1 MSMKID
7 QIYTKCLSQASYFI
21 ENNGE
26 AAVIDPIRE
35 VNQYIEIAK
44 SKKCKI
50 KYVLQTHFHAD
61 FVSGHL
67 TLSKLTGAP
76 IVYGPNADP
85 QYDCIISS
93 EGDLFQIGKIKIE
106 VLHTPGHTL
115 ESCSFLLYNENNEP
129 HAIFTG
135 DTLFLGDVGIPDVAQ
150 RYKNTTKEELAA
162 ILYDSINTKI
172 KPLSDDLVVYPGHGA
187 GSACGKNMMK
197 ETVDT
202 LKNQKVNNYAL
213 SSKINKEDF
222 VKELTE
228 NLPEPP
234 AYFPSNVKL
243 NQTGYIDFD
252 AVLEKSMKKIKS
264 DEFKEMIKNPE
275 IIILDTRRS
284 KDFIKSHIK
293 DSIFIGLEGRFA
305 PWVGEIFKDINTPII
320 LICNEGSQK
329 EAITRLS
336 RIGFDNCLGFLEGG
350 IRKWIRD
357 GNETV
362 SLETLNSKSFVDILK
377 LNKIDILDVR
387 RESEFKNKHIE
398 GALNIPLSN
407 LKEKAQDIRESD
419 NLFIHCAA
427 GYRSVIAI
435 SILRKMGYNKL
446 KNITDGFNGIL
457 KCDLNENCFNSSVES
472 ACDNI

>member
-1 MSMKID
+1 MKIE
-7 QIYTKCLSQASYFI
+7 QIYTSCLSQASYFI

-26 AAVIDPIRE
+26 AIVIDPIRE
-35 VNQYIEIAK
+35 VDQYIKRAK
-44 SKKCKI
+44 SSGCKI
-50 KYVLQTHFHAD
+50 KYVFQTHFHAD
-61 FVSGHL
+61 FVSGHV
-67 TLSKLTGAP
+67 TLSKKTNAQ
-76 IVYGPNADP
+76 IVYGPNANPD
-85 QYDCIISS
+85 YECIIASD
-93 EGDLFQIGKIKIE
+93 GDFFEIGNLRIE

-115 ESCSFLLYNENNEP
+115 ESCSYLLYNEDNKP

-150 RYKNTTKEELAA
+150 RYKNTTKEELAS

-172 KPLSDDLVVYPGHGA
+172 KPLSDNLVVYPGHGA

-202 LKNQKVNNYAL
+202 LKNQKLNNYAL
-213 SSKINKEDF
+213 NGKFNKEDF

-234 AYFPSNVKL
+234 AYFPLNVKL
-243 NQTGYIDFD
+243 NQSGYIDFD
-252 AVLEKSMKKIKS
+252 TVLENSMKKINS
-264 DEFKEMIKNPE
+264 EEFKELIKNPQ
-275 IIILDTRRS
+275 IVILDTRSS

-305 PWVGEIFKDINTPII
+305 PWVGEIFKDIKTPMI
-320 LICNEGSQK
+320 LVCNEGNQK

-336 RIGFDNCLGFLEGG
+336 RIGFDNCLGYLDGG
-350 IRKWIRD
+350 IKKWIRD
-357 GNETV
+357 GNETE
-362 SLETLNSKSFVDILK
+362 SLETLNSKNFIDILK

-398 GALNIPLSN
+398 GAINIPLSN
-407 LKEKAQDIRESD
+407 LKDKAQDIRQSD
-419 NLFIHCAA
+419 NLYIHCAA

-446 KNITDGFNGIL
+446 INISDGFNGIL
-457 KCDLNENCFNSSVES
+457 KRDLNANCFNSNMETT
-472 ACDNI
+472 CDNN

>member
-1 MSMKID
+1 MKIE
-7 QIYTKCLSQASYFI
+7 QIYTSCLSQASYFI

-26 AAVIDPIRE
+26 AIVIDPIRE
-35 VNQYIEIAK
+35 VDQYIKRAK
-44 SKKCKI
+44 SSGCKI
-50 KYVLQTHFHAD
+50 KYVFQTHFHAD
-61 FVSGHL
+61 FVSGHI
-67 TLSKLTGAP
+67 TLSKKTNAQ
-76 IVYGPNADP
+76 IVYGPNANPD
-85 QYDCIISS
+85 YECIIASD
-93 EGDLFQIGKIKIE
+93 GDFFEIGNLKIE

-115 ESCSFLLYNENNEP
+115 ESCSYLLYNEDNEP

-150 RYKNTTKEELAA
+150 RYKNTTKEELAS
-162 ILYDSINTKI
+162 ILYDSINKKI
-172 KPLSDDLVVYPGHGA
+172 KPLSDNLVVYPGHGA

-202 LKNQKVNNYAL
+202 LKNQKVYNYAL
-213 SSKINKEDF
+213 NGKFNKEDF

-234 AYFPSNVKL
+234 AYFPLNVKL

-252 AVLEKSMKKIKS
+252 TVLENSMKKINS
-264 DEFKEMIKNPE
+264 EEFKELIKNPQ
-275 IIILDTRRS
+275 IVILDTRSS

-305 PWVGEIFKDINTPII
+305 PWVGEIFKDIKTPMI
-320 LICNEGSQK
+320 LVCNEGNQK

-336 RIGFDNCLGFLEGG
+336 RIGFDNCLGYLDGG
-350 IRKWIRD
+350 IKKWIRD
-357 GNETV
+357 GNETE
-362 SLETLNSKSFVDILK
+362 SLETLNSKNFIDILK

-398 GALNIPLSN
+398 GAINIPLSN
-407 LKEKAQDIRESD
+407 LKDKAQDIRQSD
-419 NLFIHCAA
+419 NLYIHCAA

-446 KNITDGFNGIL
+446 INISDGFNGIL
-457 KCDLNENCFNSSVES
+457 KRDLNANCFNSSIETT
-472 ACDNI
+472 CDNN

>member
-1 MSMKID
+1 MKIE
-7 QIYTKCLSQASYFI
+7 QIYTSCLSQASYFI
-21 ENNGE
+21 SSDGE

-35 VNQYIEIAK
+35 VGQYIKMAE
-44 SKKCKI
+44 STSCEI
-50 KYVLQTHFHAD
+50 KYIFQTHFHAD

-67 TLSKLTGAP
+67 TLSKITDAP

-85 QYDCIISS
+85 SYKCIISS
-93 EGDLFQIGKIKIE
+93 DGDFFDIGKCKIKVI
-106 VLHTPGHTL
+106 HTPGHTL
-115 ESCSFLLYNENNEP
+115 ESCSFVIFNENNEP

-150 RYKNTTKEELAA
+150 RYKNTTKEELAS

-172 KPLSDDLVVYPGHGA
+172 KPLSDNLIVYPGHGA
-187 GSACGKNMMK
+187 GSACGKKMMK

-202 LKNQKVNNYAL
+202 LKNQKANNYAL
-213 SSKINKEDF
+213 NGKLKRDEF

-243 NQTGYIDFD
+243 NQSGYRDFD
-252 AVLEKSMKKIKS
+252 SVLESSLNKIS
-264 DEFKEMIKNPE
+264 SEQLKEHIKNPHVT
-275 IIILDTRRS
+275 ILDTRNT

-293 DSIFIGLEGRFA
+293 NSIYIGLEGRFA
-305 PWVGEIFKDINTPII
+305 PWVGEVIQNIETPII
-320 LICNEGSQK
+320 LVCDNGKEK

-336 RIGFDNCLGFLEGG
+336 RIGFDNCLGFLDGG

-357 GNETV
+357 GNKTQ
-362 SLETLNSKSFVDILK
+362 SLESMPAKQFIDILK

-387 RESEFKNKHIE
+387 EKAEFENKHIQ
-398 GALNIPLSN
+398 GANNIPLSN
-407 LKEKAQDIRESD
+407 LRENSSDILQNEK
-419 NLFIHCAA
+419 LYIHCAA

-435 SILRKMGYNKL
+435 SILRKMGL
-446 KNITDGFNGIL
+446 KNLINISDGFNGIL
-457 KCDLNENCFNSSVES
+457 KCNLNKNCFNTIEETK
-472 ACDNI
+472 CENN

>member
-1 MSMKID
+1 MKIE
-7 QIYTKCLSQASYFI
+7 QIYTSCLSQASYFI

-26 AAVIDPIRE
+26 AIVIDPIRE
-35 VNQYIEIAK
+35 VDQYIKRAK
-44 SKKCKI
+44 SSGCKI
-50 KYVLQTHFHAD
+50 KYVFQTHFHAD
-61 FVSGHL
+61 FVSGHI
-67 TLSKLTGAP
+67 TLSKKTNAQ
-76 IVYGPNADP
+76 IVYGPNANPD
-85 QYDCIISS
+85 YECIIASD
-93 EGDLFQIGKIKIE
+93 GDFFEIGNLKIE

-115 ESCSFLLYNENNEP
+115 ESCSYLLYNEDNEP

-150 RYKNTTKEELAA
+150 RYKNTTKEELAS

-172 KPLSDDLVVYPGHGA
+172 KPLSDNLVVYPGHGA

-202 LKNQKVNNYAL
+202 LKNQKLNNYAL
-213 SSKINKEDF
+213 NGKFNKEDF

-234 AYFPSNVKL
+234 AYFPLNVKL
-243 NQTGYIDFD
+243 NQSGYLDFD
-252 AVLEKSMKKIKS
+252 TVLENSMKKINS
-264 DEFKEMIKNPE
+264 EEFKELIKNPQ
-275 IIILDTRRS
+275 IVILDTRSS

-305 PWVGEIFKDINTPII
+305 PWVGEIFKDIKTPMI
-320 LICNEGSQK
+320 LVCNEGNQK

-336 RIGFDNCLGFLEGG
+336 RIGFDNCLGYLDGG
-350 IRKWIRD
+350 IKKWIRD
-357 GNETV
+357 GNETE
-362 SLETLNSKSFVDILK
+362 SLETFNSKNFIDILK

-398 GALNIPLSN
+398 GAINIPLSN
-407 LKEKAQDIRESD
+407 LKEKAKDIKQFD
-419 NLFIHCAA
+419 NLYIHCAA

-446 KNITDGFNGIL
+446 INISDGFNGIL
-457 KCDLNENCFNSSVES
+457 KRDLNANCFNSNMETT
-472 ACDNI
+472 CDNN

>member
-1 MSMKID
+1 MKIE
-7 QIYTKCLSQASYFI
+7 QIYTSCLSQASYFV

-26 AAVIDPIRE
+26 AIVIDPIRE
-35 VNQYIEIAK
+35 VDQYIKRAK
-44 SKKCKI
+44 SNGSKI
-50 KYVLQTHFHAD
+50 KYIFQTHFHAD
-61 FVSGHL
+61 FVSGHV
-67 TLSKLTGAP
+67 TLSNKTNAQ
-76 IVYGPNADP
+76 IVYGPNAKPD
-85 QYDCIISS
+85 YECIIASD
-93 EGDLFQIGKIKIE
+93 GDFFEIGNLKIE

-115 ESCSFLLYNENNEP
+115 ESCSYLLYNEDNEQ

-150 RYKNTTKEELAA
+150 RYKNTTKEELAS

-172 KPLSDDLVVYPGHGA
+172 KPLSDNLVVYPGHGA

-202 LKNQKVNNYAL
+202 LKNQKVSNYAL
-213 SSKINKEDF
+213 NGKFNKEDF

-234 AYFPSNVKL
+234 AYFPLNVKL
-243 NQTGYIDFD
+243 NQTGYMDFD
-252 AVLEKSMKKIKS
+252 TVLENSMKKINS
-264 DEFKEMIKNPE
+264 EEFKELIKNPQ
-275 IIILDTRRS
+275 IIILDTRSS

-305 PWVGEIFKDINTPII
+305 PWVGEIFKDIKTPMI
-320 LICNEGSQK
+320 LVCNEGSQK

-350 IRKWIRD
+350 IKKWIRD
-357 GNETV
+357 GNETE
-362 SLETLNSKSFVDILK
+362 SLENLNSKNFIDILK

-398 GALNIPLSN
+398 GAMNIPLSN
-407 LKEKAQDIRESD
+407 LKEKAQGIKHSD
-419 NLFIHCAA
+419 NLYIHCAA

-446 KNITDGFNGIL
+446 INISDGFNGIL
-457 KCDLNENCFNSSVES
+457 KRDLNENCFNSSMES
-472 ACDNI
+472 TCGNT

>member
-1 MSMKID
+1 MKIE
-7 QIYTKCLSQASYFI
+7 QIYTSCLSQASYFI

-26 AAVIDPIRE
+26 AIVIDPIRE
-35 VNQYIEIAK
+35 VDQYIKRAK
-44 SKKCKI
+44 SSGCKI
-50 KYVLQTHFHAD
+50 KYVFQTHFHAD
-61 FVSGHL
+61 FVSGHV
-67 TLSKLTGAP
+67 TLSKKTNAQ
-76 IVYGPNADP
+76 IVYGPNANPD
-85 QYDCIISS
+85 YECIIASD
-93 EGDLFQIGKIKIE
+93 GDFFEIGNLKIE

-115 ESCSFLLYNENNEP
+115 ESCSYLLYNEDNEP

-150 RYKNTTKEELAA
+150 RYKNTTKEELAS

-172 KPLSDDLVVYPGHGA
+172 KPLSDNLMVYPGHGA

-213 SSKINKEDF
+213 NGKFNKEDF
-222 VKELTE
+222 IKELTE

-252 AVLEKSMKKIKS
+252 TVLENSMKKINS
-264 DEFKEMIKNPE
+264 EEFKELIKNPQ
-275 IIILDTRRS
+275 IVILDTRSS
-284 KDFIKSHIK
+284 KDFIKSHIN

-305 PWVGEIFKDINTPII
+305 PWVGEIFKDINTPMI
-320 LICNEGSQK
+320 LVCNEGSQK

-350 IRKWIRD
+350 IKKWIRD
-357 GNETV
+357 GNETE
-362 SLETLNSKSFVDILK
+362 SLENLNSKNFIDILK

-387 RESEFKNKHIE
+387 RESEFRNKHIE
-398 GALNIPLSN
+398 GAMNIPLSN
-407 LKEKAQDIRESD
+407 LKEKAQDIKQSD
-419 NLFIHCAA
+419 NLYIHCAA

-446 KNITDGFNGIL
+446 INISDGFNGIL
-457 KCDLNENCFNSSVES
+457 KRDLNENCFNSSMES
-472 ACDNI
+472 TCGNT

>member
-1 MSMKID
+1 MKIE
-7 QIYTKCLSQASYFI
+7 QIYTSCLSQASYFI

-26 AAVIDPIRE
+26 AIVIDPIRE
-35 VNQYIEIAK
+35 VDQYIKRAK
-44 SKKCKI
+44 SSGCKI
-50 KYVLQTHFHAD
+50 KYVFQTHFHAD
-61 FVSGHL
+61 FVSGHV
-67 TLSKLTGAP
+67 TLSKKTNAQ
-76 IVYGPNADP
+76 IVYGPNANPD
-85 QYDCIISS
+85 YECIIASD
-93 EGDLFQIGKIKIE
+93 GDFFEIGNLKIE

-115 ESCSFLLYNENNEP
+115 ESCSYLLYNEDNEP

-150 RYKNTTKEELAA
+150 RYKNTTKEELASV
-162 ILYDSINTKI
+162 LYDSINTKI
-172 KPLSDDLVVYPGHGA
+172 KPLSDNLVVYPGHGA

-202 LKNQKVNNYAL
+202 LKNQKVSNYAL
-213 SSKINKEDF
+213 NGKFNKEDF

-234 AYFPSNVKL
+234 AYFPLNVRL
-243 NQTGYIDFD
+243 NQTGYMDFD
-252 AVLEKSMKKIKS
+252 TVLENSMKKINS
-264 DEFKEMIKNPE
+264 EEFKELIKNPQ
-275 IIILDTRRS
+275 IIILDTRSS

-305 PWVGEIFKDINTPII
+305 PWVGEIFKDINTPMI
-320 LICNEGSQK
+320 LVCNEGSQK

-350 IRKWIRD
+350 IKKWIRD
-357 GNETV
+357 GNETE
-362 SLETLNSKSFVDILK
+362 SLENLNSKNFIDILK

-387 RESEFKNKHIE
+387 RESEFRNKHIE
-398 GALNIPLSN
+398 GAMNIPLSN
-407 LKEKAQDIRESD
+407 LKEKAQDIKQSD
-419 NLFIHCAA
+419 NLYIHCAA

-446 KNITDGFNGIL
+446 INISDGFNGIL
-457 KCDLNENCFNSSVES
+457 KRDLNENCFNSSMES
-472 ACDNI
+472 TCGNT

>member
-1 MSMKID
+1 MKIE
-7 QIYTKCLSQASYFI
+7 QIYTSCLSQASYFI

-26 AAVIDPIRE
+26 AIVIDPIRE
-35 VNQYIEIAK
+35 VDQYIKRAK
-44 SKKCKI
+44 SIGCKI
-50 KYVLQTHFHAD
+50 KYVFQTHFHAD
-61 FVSGHL
+61 FVSGHV
-67 TLSKLTGAP
+67 TLSKKTGAQ
-76 IVYGPNADP
+76 IVYGPNANPD
-85 QYDCIISS
+85 YECIIASD
-93 EGDLFQIGKIKIE
+93 GDFFEIGNLKIE

-115 ESCSFLLYNENNEP
+115 ESCSYLLYNEDKEP

-150 RYKNTTKEELAA
+150 RYKNTTKEELASV
-162 ILYDSINTKI
+162 LYDSINTKI
-172 KPLSDDLVVYPGHGA
+172 KPLSDNLVVYPGHGA

-202 LKNQKVNNYAL
+202 LKNQKVYNYAL
-213 SSKINKEDF
+213 NGKFNKEDF

-234 AYFPSNVKL
+234 AYFPLNVKL

-252 AVLEKSMKKIKS
+252 TVLENSMKKINS
-264 DEFKEMIKNPE
+264 EEFKELIKNPQ
-275 IIILDTRRS
+275 IVILDTRSS
-284 KDFIKSHIK
+284 KDFIKSHIN

-305 PWVGEIFKDINTPII
+305 PWVGEIFKDINTPMI
-320 LICNEGSQK
+320 LVCNEGSQK

-350 IRKWIRD
+350 IKKWIRD
-357 GNETV
+357 GNETE
-362 SLETLNSKSFVDILK
+362 SLENLNSKNFIDILK

-387 RESEFKNKHIE
+387 RESEFRNKHIE
-398 GALNIPLSN
+398 GAMNIPLSN
-407 LKEKAQDIRESD
+407 LKEKAQDIKQSD
-419 NLFIHCAA
+419 NLYIHCAA

-446 KNITDGFNGIL
+446 INISDGFNGIL
-457 KCDLNENCFNSSVES
+457 KRDLNENCFNSSMES
-472 ACDNI
+472 TCGNT

>member
-1 MSMKID
+1 MKIE
-7 QIYTKCLSQASYFI
+7 QIYTSCLSQASYFI

-26 AAVIDPIRE
+26 AIVIDPIRE
-35 VNQYIEIAK
+35 VDQYIKRAK
-44 SKKCKI
+44 SSGCKI
-50 KYVLQTHFHAD
+50 KYVFQTHFHAD
-61 FVSGHL
+61 FVSGHV
-67 TLSKLTGAP
+67 TLSKKTNAQ
-76 IVYGPNADP
+76 IVYGPNANPD
-85 QYDCIISS
+85 YECIIASD
-93 EGDLFQIGKIKIE
+93 GDFFEIGNLKIE

-115 ESCSFLLYNENNEP
+115 ESCSYLLYNEDNEP

-150 RYKNTTKEELAA
+150 RYKNTTKEELAS
-162 ILYDSINTKI
+162 ILYDSINKKI
-172 KPLSDDLVVYPGHGA
+172 KPLSDNLVVYPGHGA

-202 LKNQKVNNYAL
+202 LKNQKVYNYAL
-213 SSKINKEDF
+213 NGKFNKEDF

-234 AYFPSNVKL
+234 AYFPLNVKL

-252 AVLEKSMKKIKS
+252 TVLENSMKKINS
-264 DEFKEMIKNPE
+264 EEFKELIKNPQ
-275 IIILDTRRS
+275 IVILDTRSS

-305 PWVGEIFKDINTPII
+305 PWVGEIFKDIKTPMI
-320 LICNEGSQK
+320 LVCNEGNQK

-336 RIGFDNCLGFLEGG
+336 RIGFDNCLGYLDGG
-350 IRKWIRD
+350 IKKWIRD
-357 GNETV
+357 GNETE
-362 SLETLNSKSFVDILK
+362 SLETLNSKNFIDILK

-398 GALNIPLSN
+398 GAINIPLSN
-407 LKEKAQDIRESD
+407 LKDKAEDIRQSD
-419 NLFIHCAA
+419 NLYIHCAA

-446 KNITDGFNGIL
+446 INISDGFNGIL
-457 KCDLNENCFNSSVES
+457 KRDLNANCFNSSMETT
-472 ACDNI
+472 CDNN

>member
-1 MSMKID
+1 MKIE
-7 QIYTKCLSQASYFI
+7 QIYTSCLSQASYFV

-26 AAVIDPIRE
+26 AIVIDPIRE
-35 VNQYIEIAK
+35 VDQYIKRAK
-44 SKKCKI
+44 SNGCII
-50 KYVLQTHFHAD
+50 KYIFQTHFHAD
-61 FVSGHL
+61 FVSGHV
-67 TLSKLTGAP
+67 TLSNKTNAQ
-76 IVYGPNADP
+76 IVYGPNANPD
-85 QYDCIISS
+85 YECIIASD
-93 EGDLFQIGKIKIE
+93 GDFFDIGNLKIE

-115 ESCSFLLYNENNEP
+115 ESCSYLLYNEDNEP

-150 RYKNTTKEELAA
+150 RYKNTSKEELAS

-172 KPLSDDLVVYPGHGA
+172 KPLSDNLVVYPGHGA

-213 SSKINKEDF
+213 NGKFNKEDF

-234 AYFPSNVKL
+234 AYFPLNVKL
-243 NQTGYIDFD
+243 NQTGYMDFD
-252 AVLEKSMKKIKS
+252 TVLENSMKKINS
-264 DEFKEMIKNPE
+264 DEFKELIKNPQ
-275 IIILDTRRS
+275 IVILDTRSS

-305 PWVGEIFKDINTPII
+305 PWVGEIFKDIKTPMI
-320 LICNEGSQK
+320 LVCNEGSQK

-350 IRKWIRD
+350 IKKWIKD
-357 GNETV
+357 GNETE
-362 SLETLNSKSFVDILK
+362 SLETLNSKNFIDILK

-398 GALNIPLSN
+398 GAINIPLSN
-407 LKEKAQDIRESD
+407 LKEKAQDIRQSD
-419 NLFIHCAA
+419 NLYIHCAA
-427 GYRSVIAI
+427 GYRSVIAM

-446 KNITDGFNGIL
+446 INISDGFNGIL
-457 KCDLNENCFNSSVES
+457 KRDLNENCFNSSMETT
-472 ACDNI
+472 CDNT

>member
-1 MSMKID
+1 MKIE
-7 QIYTKCLSQASYFI
+7 QIYTSCLSQASYFI

-26 AAVIDPIRE
+26 AIVIDPIRE
-35 VNQYIEIAK
+35 VDQYIKRAK
-44 SKKCKI
+44 SNGCKI
-50 KYVLQTHFHAD
+50 KYVFQTHFHAD
-61 FVSGHL
+61 FVSGHI
-67 TLSKLTGAP
+67 TLSKKTNAQ
-76 IVYGPNADP
+76 IVYGPNANPD
-85 QYDCIISS
+85 YECIIASD
-93 EGDLFQIGKIKIE
+93 GDFFEIGNLKIE

-115 ESCSFLLYNENNEP
+115 ESCSYLLYNEDNEP
-129 HAIFTG
+129 HAVFTG

-150 RYKNTTKEELAA
+150 RYKNTTKEELAS

-172 KPLSDDLVVYPGHGA
+172 KPLSDNIVVYPGHGA

-213 SSKINKEDF
+213 NGKFNKEDF
-222 VKELTE
+222 IKELTE
-228 NLPEPP
+228 NLPKPP
-234 AYFPSNVKL
+234 AYFPLNVKL

-252 AVLEKSMKKIKS
+252 TVLENSMKKINS
-264 DEFKEMIKNPE
+264 EEFKELIKNPQ
-275 IIILDTRRS
+275 IVILDTRSS
-284 KDFIKSHIK
+284 KDFIKSHIN

-305 PWVGEIFKDINTPII
+305 PWVGEIFKDINTPMI
-320 LICNEGSQK
+320 LVCSEGSQK

-350 IRKWIRD
+350 IKKWIRD
-357 GNETV
+357 GNETE
-362 SLETLNSKSFVDILK
+362 SLENLNSKNFIDILK

-398 GALNIPLSN
+398 GAINIPLSN
-407 LKEKAQDIRESD
+407 LKDKAQDIRQSD
-419 NLFIHCAA
+419 NLYIHCAA

-446 KNITDGFNGIL
+446 INISDGFNGIL
-457 KCDLNENCFNSSVES
+457 KRDLNANCFNSSMETT
-472 ACDNI
+472 CDNN

>member
-1 MSMKID
+1 MKIE
-7 QIYTKCLSQASYFI
+7 QIYTSCLSQASYFV
-21 ENNGE
+21 ENNGV
-26 AAVIDPIRE
+26 AIVIDPIRE
-35 VNQYIEIAK
+35 VDQYIKRAK
-44 SKKCKI
+44 SNGSKI
-50 KYVLQTHFHAD
+50 KYIFQTHFHAD
-61 FVSGHL
+61 FVSGHV
-67 TLSKLTGAP
+67 TLSNKTNAQ
-76 IVYGPNADP
+76 IVYGPNAKPD
-85 QYDCIISS
+85 YECIIASD
-93 EGDLFQIGKIKIE
+93 GDFFEIGNLKIE

-115 ESCSFLLYNENNEP
+115 ESCSYLLYNEDNEP

-150 RYKNTTKEELAA
+150 RYKNTTKEELAS

-172 KPLSDDLVVYPGHGA
+172 KPLSDNLVVYPGHGA

-202 LKNQKVNNYAL
+202 LKNQKVSNYAL
-213 SSKINKEDF
+213 NGKFNKEDF

-234 AYFPSNVKL
+234 AYFPLNVKL
-243 NQTGYIDFD
+243 NQTGYLDFD
-252 AVLEKSMKKIKS
+252 TVLENSMKKINS
-264 DEFKEMIKNPE
+264 EEFKELIKNPQ
-275 IIILDTRRS
+275 IIILDTRNS

-305 PWVGEIFKDINTPII
+305 PWVGEIFKDIKTPMI
-320 LICNEGSQK
+320 LVCNEGSQK

-350 IRKWIRD
+350 VKKWIKD
-357 GNETV
+357 GNETE
-362 SLETLNSKSFVDILK
+362 SLENLNSKNFIDILK

-398 GALNIPLSN
+398 GAMNIPLSN
-407 LKEKAQDIRESD
+407 LKEKAQDIKQSE
-419 NLFIHCAA
+419 NLYIHCAA

-446 KNITDGFNGIL
+446 INISDGFNGIL
-457 KCDLNENCFNSSVES
+457 KRDLNENCFNSSMES
-472 ACDNI
+472 TCGNT

>member
-1 MSMKID
+1 MKIE
-7 QIYTKCLSQASYFI
+7 QIYTSCLSQASYFI

-26 AAVIDPIRE
+26 AIVIDPIRE
-35 VNQYIEIAK
+35 VDQYIKRAK
-44 SKKCKI
+44 SSGCKI
-50 KYVLQTHFHAD
+50 KYVFQTHFHAD
-61 FVSGHL
+61 FVSGHI
-67 TLSKLTGAP
+67 TLSKKTNAQ
-76 IVYGPNADP
+76 IVYGPNANPD
-85 QYDCIISS
+85 YECIIASD
-93 EGDLFQIGKIKIE
+93 GDFFEIGNLKIE

-115 ESCSFLLYNENNEP
+115 ESCSYLLYNEDNEP

-150 RYKNTTKEELAA
+150 RYKNTTKEELAS

-172 KPLSDDLVVYPGHGA
+172 KPLSDNLVVYPGHGA

-202 LKNQKVNNYAL
+202 LKNQKLNNYAL
-213 SSKINKEDF
+213 NGKFNKEDF

-234 AYFPSNVKL
+234 AYFPLNVKL

-252 AVLEKSMKKIKS
+252 TVLENSMKKINS
-264 DEFKEMIKNPE
+264 EEFKELIKNPQ
-275 IIILDTRRS
+275 IVILDTRSS

-305 PWVGEIFKDINTPII
+305 PWVGEIFKDIKTPMI
-320 LICNEGSQK
+320 LVCNEGNQK

-336 RIGFDNCLGFLEGG
+336 RIGFDNCLGYLDGG
-350 IRKWIRD
+350 IKKWIRD
-357 GNETV
+357 GNETE
-362 SLETLNSKSFVDILK
+362 SLETLNSKNFIDILK

-398 GALNIPLSN
+398 GAINIPLSN
-407 LKEKAQDIRESD
+407 LKDKAQDIRQSD
-419 NLFIHCAA
+419 NLYIHCAA

-446 KNITDGFNGIL
+446 INISDGFNGIL
-457 KCDLNENCFNSSVES
+457 KRDLNANCFNSNMETT
-472 ACDNI
+472 CDNN

>member
-1 MSMKID
+1 MKIE
-7 QIYTKCLSQASYFI
+7 QIYTSCLSQASYFI

-26 AAVIDPIRE
+26 AIVIDPIRE
-35 VNQYIEIAK
+35 VDQYIKRAK
-44 SKKCKI
+44 SSGCKI
-50 KYVLQTHFHAD
+50 KYVFQTHFHAD
-61 FVSGHL
+61 FVSGHI
-67 TLSKLTGAP
+67 TLSKKTNAQ
-76 IVYGPNADP
+76 IVYGPNANPD
-85 QYDCIISS
+85 YECIIASD
-93 EGDLFQIGKIKIE
+93 GDFFEIGNLKIE

-115 ESCSFLLYNENNEP
+115 ESCSYLLYNEDNEP

-150 RYKNTTKEELAA
+150 RYKNTTKEELAS

-172 KPLSDDLVVYPGHGA
+172 KPLSDNLVVYPGHGA

-202 LKNQKVNNYAL
+202 LKNQKVYNYAL
-213 SSKINKEDF
+213 NGKFNKEDF

-234 AYFPSNVKL
+234 AYFPLNVKL
-243 NQTGYIDFD
+243 NQSGYLDFD
-252 AVLEKSMKKIKS
+252 TVLENSMKKINS
-264 DEFKEMIKNPE
+264 EEFKELIKNPQ
-275 IIILDTRRS
+275 IVILDTRSS

-305 PWVGEIFKDINTPII
+305 PWVGEIFKDIKTPMI
-320 LICNEGSQK
+320 LVCNEGNQK

-336 RIGFDNCLGFLEGG
+336 RIGFDNCLGYLDGG
-350 IRKWIRD
+350 IKKWIRD
-357 GNETV
+357 GNETE
-362 SLETLNSKSFVDILK
+362 SLETFNSKNFIDILK

-398 GALNIPLSN
+398 GAINIPLSN
-407 LKEKAQDIRESD
+407 LKEKAKDIKQFD
-419 NLFIHCAA
+419 NLYIHCAA

-446 KNITDGFNGIL
+446 INISDGFNGIL
-457 KCDLNENCFNSSVES
+457 KRDLNANCFNSNMETT
-472 ACDNI
+472 CDNN

>member
-1 MSMKID
+1 MKIE
-7 QIYTKCLSQASYFI
+7 QIYTSCLSQASYFV

-26 AAVIDPIRE
+26 AIVIDPIRE
-35 VNQYIEIAK
+35 VDQYIKKAK
-44 SKKCKI
+44 SYGCKI
-50 KYVLQTHFHAD
+50 KYIFQTHFHAD
-61 FVSGHL
+61 FVSGHV
-67 TLSKLTGAP
+67 TLSKKTNAQ
-76 IVYGPNADP
+76 IVYGPNANP
-85 QYDCIISS
+85 SYECIIASD
-93 EGDLFQIGKIKIE
+93 GDFFEIGNLKIE
-106 VLHTPGHTL
+106 VIHTPGHTL
-115 ESCSFLLYNENNEP
+115 ESCSYLIYNEDNQP

-150 RYKNTTKEELAA
+150 RYKNTSKEELAS

-172 KPLSDDLVVYPGHGA
+172 KPLNDNLVVYPGHGA

-202 LKNQKVNNYAL
+202 LKNQKVKNYAL
-213 SSKINKEDF
+213 NGKFNKEDF

-234 AYFPSNVKL
+234 AYFPLNVKL
-243 NQTGYIDFD
+243 NQTGYMDFD
-252 AVLEKSMKKIKS
+252 IVLENSMKKINS
-264 DEFKEMIKNPE
+264 DEFKELIKNPQ
-275 IIILDTRRS
+275 IVILDTRSS

-305 PWVGEIFKDINTPII
+305 PWVGEIFKDIKTPII
-320 LICNEGSQK
+320 LVCNEGSQK

-350 IRKWIRD
+350 IKKWIRD
-357 GNETV
+357 GNETE
-362 SLETLNSKSFVDILK
+362 SLETLNSKSFIDILK

-407 LKEKAQDIRESD
+407 LKDKLHDIRQND
-419 NLFIHCAA
+419 NLYVHCAG
-427 GYRSVIAI
+427 GYRSVIGI

-446 KNITDGFNGIL
+446 INISDGFNGIL
-457 KCDLNENCFNSSVES
+457 NRDLNENCFNSSMEAS
-472 ACDNI
+472 CDNT

>member
-1 MSMKID
+1 MKIE
-7 QIYTKCLSQASYFI
+7 QIYTSCLSQASYFI

-26 AAVIDPIRE
+26 AIVIDPIRE
-35 VNQYIEIAK
+35 VDQYIKRAK
-44 SKKCKI
+44 SSGCKI
-50 KYVLQTHFHAD
+50 KYVFQTHFHAD
-61 FVSGHL
+61 FVSGHI
-67 TLSKLTGAP
+67 TLSKKTNAQ
-76 IVYGPNADP
+76 IVYGPNANPD
-85 QYDCIISS
+85 YECIIASD
-93 EGDLFQIGKIKIE
+93 GDFFEIGNLKIE

-115 ESCSFLLYNENNEP
+115 ESCSYLLYNEDNEP

-150 RYKNTTKEELAA
+150 RYKNTTKEELAS
-162 ILYDSINTKI
+162 ILYDSINKKI
-172 KPLSDDLVVYPGHGA
+172 KPLSDNLVVYPGHGA

-202 LKNQKVNNYAL
+202 LKNQKVYNYAL
-213 SSKINKEDF
+213 NGKFNKEDF

-234 AYFPSNVKL
+234 AYFPLNVKL
-243 NQTGYIDFD
+243 NQSGYLDFD
-252 AVLEKSMKKIKS
+252 TVLENSMKKINS
-264 DEFKEMIKNPE
+264 EEFKELIKNPQ
-275 IIILDTRRS
+275 IVILDTRSS

-305 PWVGEIFKDINTPII
+305 PWVGEIFKDIKTPMI
-320 LICNEGSQK
+320 LVCNEGNQK

-336 RIGFDNCLGFLEGG
+336 RIGFDNCLGYLDGG
-350 IRKWIRD
+350 IKKWIRD
-357 GNETV
+357 GNETE
-362 SLETLNSKSFVDILK
+362 SLETLNSKNFIDILK

-398 GALNIPLSN
+398 GAINIPLSN
-407 LKEKAQDIRESD
+407 LKEKAKDIKQFD
-419 NLFIHCAA
+419 NLYIHCAA

-446 KNITDGFNGIL
+446 INISDGFNGIL
-457 KCDLNENCFNSSVES
+457 KRDLNANCFNSNMETT
-472 ACDNI
+472 CDNN

>member
-1 MSMKID
+1 MKVE
-7 QIYTKCLSQASYFI
+7 QIYTSCLSQASYFI

-26 AAVIDPIRE
+26 AIVIDPIRE
-35 VNQYIEIAK
+35 VDQYIKRAK
-44 SKKCKI
+44 SSRCKI
-50 KYVLQTHFHAD
+50 KYVFQTHFHAD
-61 FVSGHL
+61 FVSGHV
-67 TLSKLTGAP
+67 TLSKKTNAQ
-76 IVYGPNADP
+76 IVYGPNANPD
-85 QYDCIISS
+85 YECVIASD
-93 EGDLFQIGKIKIE
+93 GDFFEIGNLKIE

-115 ESCSFLLYNENNEP
+115 ESCSYLLYNEDREP

-150 RYKNTTKEELAA
+150 RYKNTTKEELAS

-213 SSKINKEDF
+213 NGKFNKDDF
-222 VKELTE
+222 IKELTE

-234 AYFPSNVKL
+234 AYFPLNVKL
-243 NQTGYIDFD
+243 NQTGYIDFET
-252 AVLEKSMKKIKS
+252 VLENSMKKINS
-264 DEFKEMIKNPE
+264 EEFQELIKNPQ
-275 IIILDTRRS
+275 IVILDTRS
-284 KDFIKSHIK
+284 AKDFIKSHIK

-305 PWVGEIFKDINTPII
+305 PWVGEIFKDINTPMI
-320 LICNEGSQK
+320 LVCNEGRQK

-336 RIGFDNCLGFLEGG
+336 RIGFDNCLGFLDGG
-350 IRKWIRD
+350 IKKWIRD
-357 GNETV
+357 GNETE
-362 SLETLNSKSFVDILK
+362 SLETLNSKNFIDILK

-398 GALNIPLSN
+398 GAINIPLSN
-407 LKEKAQDIRESD
+407 LKEKAQDIKQSD
-419 NLFIHCAA
+419 NLYIHCAA

-446 KNITDGFNGIL
+446 INISDGFNGIL
-457 KCDLNENCFNSSVES
+457 KRDLNVNCFNSSMETT
-472 ACDNI
+472 CDNN

>member
-1 MSMKID
+1 MKIE
-7 QIYTKCLSQASYFI
+7 QIYTSCLSQASYFI

-26 AAVIDPIRE
+26 AIVIDPIRE
-35 VNQYIEIAK
+35 VDQYIKRAK
-44 SKKCKI
+44 SSGCKI
-50 KYVLQTHFHAD
+50 KYVFQTHFHAD
-61 FVSGHL
+61 FVSGHI
-67 TLSKLTGAP
+67 TLSKKTNAQ
-76 IVYGPNADP
+76 IVYGPNANPD
-85 QYDCIISS
+85 YECIIASD
-93 EGDLFQIGKIKIE
+93 GDFFEIGNLKIE

-115 ESCSFLLYNENNEP
+115 ESCSYLLYNEDNEP

-150 RYKNTTKEELAA
+150 RYKNTTKEELAS
-162 ILYDSINTKI
+162 ILYDSINKKI
-172 KPLSDDLVVYPGHGA
+172 KPLSDNLVVYPGHGA

-202 LKNQKVNNYAL
+202 LKNQKVYNYAL
-213 SSKINKEDF
+213 NGKFNKEDF

-234 AYFPSNVKL
+234 AYFPLNVKL

-252 AVLEKSMKKIKS
+252 TVLENSMKKINS
-264 DEFKEMIKNPE
+264 EEFKELIKNPQ
-275 IIILDTRRS
+275 IVILDTRCS

-305 PWVGEIFKDINTPII
+305 PWVGEIFKDIKTPMI
-320 LICNEGSQK
+320 LVCNEGNQK

-336 RIGFDNCLGFLEGG
+336 RIGFDNCLGYLDGG
-350 IRKWIRD
+350 IKKWIRD
-357 GNETV
+357 GNETE
-362 SLETLNSKSFVDILK
+362 SIETLNSKNFIDILK

-398 GALNIPLSN
+398 GAINIPLSN
-407 LKEKAQDIRESD
+407 LKEKAKDIKQFD
-419 NLFIHCAA
+419 NLYIHCAA

-446 KNITDGFNGIL
+446 INISDGFNGIL
-457 KCDLNENCFNSSVES
+457 KRDLNANCFNSNMETT
-472 ACDNI
+472 CDNN

>member
-1 MSMKID
+1 MKIE
-7 QIYTKCLSQASYFI
+7 QIYTSCLSQASYFV

-26 AAVIDPIRE
+26 AIVIDPIRE
-35 VNQYIEIAK
+35 VDQYIKRAK
-44 SKKCKI
+44 SNGCKI
-50 KYVLQTHFHAD
+50 KYIFQTHFHAD
-61 FVSGHL
+61 FVSGHV
-67 TLSKLTGAP
+67 TLSKKTNAQ
-76 IVYGPNADP
+76 IVYGPNANPD
-85 QYDCIISS
+85 YECIIASD
-93 EGDLFQIGKIKIE
+93 GDFFEIGNLKIE

-115 ESCSFLLYNENNEP
+115 ESCSYLLYNEDNEP

-150 RYKNTTKEELAA
+150 RYKNTTKEELAS

-172 KPLSDDLVVYPGHGA
+172 KPLSDNLVVYPGHGA

-213 SSKINKEDF
+213 NGKFNKEDF

-234 AYFPSNVKL
+234 AYFPLNVKL
-243 NQTGYIDFD
+243 NQTGYMDFD
-252 AVLEKSMKKIKS
+252 TVLENSMKKINS
-264 DEFKEMIKNPE
+264 EEFKELIKNPQ
-275 IIILDTRRS
+275 IIILDTRSS

-305 PWVGEIFKDINTPII
+305 PWVGEIFKDIKTPMI
-320 LICNEGSQK
+320 LVCNEGSQK

-350 IRKWIRD
+350 IKKWIRD
-357 GNETV
+357 GNETE
-362 SLETLNSKSFVDILK
+362 SLENLNSKNFIDILK

-398 GALNIPLSN
+398 GAMNIPLSN
-407 LKEKAQDIRESD
+407 LKEKAQDIKQSD
-419 NLFIHCAA
+419 NLYIHCAA

-446 KNITDGFNGIL
+446 INISDGFNGIL
-457 KCDLNENCFNSSVES
+457 KRDLNENCFNSSMES
-472 ACDNI
+472 TCDNT

>member
-1 MSMKID
+1 MKVE
-7 QIYTKCLSQASYFI
+7 QIYTSCLSQASYFV

-26 AAVIDPIRE
+26 AIVIDPIRE
-35 VNQYIEIAK
+35 VDQYIDMAK
-44 SKKCKI
+44 TNGCII
-50 KYVLQTHFHAD
+50 KYIFQTHFHAD
-61 FVSGHL
+61 FVSGHV
-67 TLSKLTGAP
+67 TLSKKTNAQ
-76 IVYGPNADP
+76 IVYGPNANPD
-85 QYDCIISS
+85 YKCIIASDGHFF
-93 EGDLFQIGKIKIE
+93 EIGNLKME

-115 ESCSFLLYNENNEP
+115 ESCSYLLYNEDNEP

-150 RYKNTTKEELAA
+150 RYKNTTKEELAS

-172 KPLSDDLVVYPGHGA
+172 KPLSDNLVVYPGHGS

-202 LKNQKVNNYAL
+202 LKNQKLKNYAL
-213 SSKINKEDF
+213 NGKFSKEDF

-234 AYFPSNVKL
+234 AYFPLNVKL
-243 NQTGYIDFD
+243 NQTGYMDFD
-252 AVLEKSMKKIKS
+252 TVLENSMKKINSK
-264 DEFKEMIKNPE
+264 EFKELIKNPQ
-275 IIILDTRRS
+275 IMILDTRSS

-320 LICNEGSQK
+320 LVCNEGSQK

-336 RIGFDNCLGFLEGG
+336 RIGFDKCLGFLEGG
-350 IRKWIRD
+350 IKKWTRD
-357 GNETV
+357 GNKTE
-362 SLETLNSKSFVDILK
+362 SLETLNSKSFIDILK

-398 GALNIPLSN
+398 GAMNIPLGN
-407 LKEKAQDIRESD
+407 LKEKAKDIRQRD

-446 KNITDGFNGIL
+446 INISDGFNGIL
-457 KCDLNENCFNSSVES
+457 QRDLNESCFNSSLETT
-472 ACDNI
+472 CNNI

>member
-1 MSMKID
+1 MKIE
-7 QIYTKCLSQASYFI
+7 QIYTSCLSQASYFI

-26 AAVIDPIRE
+26 AIVIDPIRE
-35 VNQYIEIAK
+35 VDQYIKRAK
-44 SKKCKI
+44 SSGCKI
-50 KYVLQTHFHAD
+50 KYVFQTHFHAD

-67 TLSKLTGAP
+67 TLSKKTNAQ
-76 IVYGPNADP
+76 IVYGPNANPD
-85 QYDCIISS
+85 YECIIASD
-93 EGDLFQIGKIKIE
+93 GDFFGIGNLKIE

-115 ESCSFLLYNENNEP
+115 ESCSYLLYDEDNEP

-150 RYKNTTKEELAA
+150 RYKNTTKEELAS

-172 KPLSDDLVVYPGHGA
+172 KPLSGNLVVYPGHGA

-202 LKNQKVNNYAL
+202 LKNQKLNNYAL
-213 SSKINKEDF
+213 NGKFNKEDF
-222 VKELTE
+222 IKELTE

-234 AYFPSNVKL
+234 AYFPLNVKL
-243 NQTGYIDFD
+243 NQSGYLDFD
-252 AVLEKSMKKIKS
+252 TVLENSMKKINS
-264 DEFKEMIKNPE
+264 EEFKELIKNPQ
-275 IIILDTRRS
+275 IVILDTRSS

-305 PWVGEIFKDINTPII
+305 PWVGEIFKDINTPMI
-320 LICNEGSQK
+320 LVCNEGNQK

-336 RIGFDNCLGFLEGG
+336 RIGFDNCLGYLDGG
-350 IRKWIRD
+350 IKKWIRD
-357 GNETV
+357 GNETE
-362 SLETLNSKSFVDILK
+362 SLETFNSKNFIDILK

-398 GALNIPLSN
+398 GAINIPLSN
-407 LKEKAQDIRESD
+407 LKEKAKDIKQFD
-419 NLFIHCAA
+419 NLYIHCAA

-446 KNITDGFNGIL
+446 INISDGFNGIL
-457 KCDLNENCFNSSVES
+457 KRDLNANCFNSNMETT
-472 ACDNI
+472 CDNN

>member
-1 MSMKID
+1 MKIE
-7 QIYTKCLSQASYFI
+7 QIYTSCLSQASYFI

-26 AAVIDPIRE
+26 AIVIDPIRE
-35 VNQYIEIAK
+35 VDQYIKRAK
-44 SKKCKI
+44 SSGCKI
-50 KYVLQTHFHAD
+50 KYVFQTHFHAD
-61 FVSGHL
+61 FVSGHI
-67 TLSKLTGAP
+67 TLSKKTNAQ
-76 IVYGPNADP
+76 IVYGPNANPD
-85 QYDCIISS
+85 YECIIASD
-93 EGDLFQIGKIKIE
+93 GDFFEIGNLKIE

-115 ESCSFLLYNENNEP
+115 ESCSYLLYNEDNEP

-150 RYKNTTKEELAA
+150 RYKNTTKEELAS
-162 ILYDSINTKI
+162 ILYDSINKKI
-172 KPLSDDLVVYPGHGA
+172 KPLSDNLVVYPGHGA

-202 LKNQKVNNYAL
+202 LKNQKVYNYAL
-213 SSKINKEDF
+213 NGKFNKEDF

-234 AYFPSNVKL
+234 AYFPLNVKL

-252 AVLEKSMKKIKS
+252 TVLENSMKKINS
-264 DEFKEMIKNPE
+264 EEFKELIKNPQ
-275 IIILDTRRS
+275 IVILDTRSS

-305 PWVGEIFKDINTPII
+305 PWVGEIFKDIKTPMI
-320 LICNEGSQK
+320 LVCNEGNQK

-336 RIGFDNCLGFLEGG
+336 RIGFDNCLGYLDGG
-350 IRKWIRD
+350 IKKWIRD
-357 GNETV
+357 GNETE
-362 SLETLNSKSFVDILK
+362 SLETLNSKNFIDILK

-398 GALNIPLSN
+398 GAINIPLSN
-407 LKEKAQDIRESD
+407 LKDKAQDIRQSD
-419 NLFIHCAA
+419 NLYIHCAA

-446 KNITDGFNGIL
+446 INISDGFNGIL
-457 KCDLNENCFNSSVES
+457 KRDLNANCFNSSMETT
-472 ACDNI
+472 CDNN

>member
-1 MSMKID
+1 MKIE
-7 QIYTKCLSQASYFI
+7 QIYTSCLSQASYFV
-21 ENNGE
+21 ENNGV
-26 AAVIDPIRE
+26 AIVIDPIRE
-35 VNQYIEIAK
+35 VDQFIKRAK
-44 SKKCKI
+44 SNGSKI
-50 KYVLQTHFHAD
+50 KYIFQTHFHAD
-61 FVSGHL
+61 FVSGHV
-67 TLSKLTGAP
+67 TLSNKTNAQ
-76 IVYGPNADP
+76 IVYGPNAKPD
-85 QYDCIISS
+85 YECIIASD
-93 EGDLFQIGKIKIE
+93 GDFFEIGNLKIE

-115 ESCSFLLYNENNEP
+115 ESCSYLLYNEDNEP

-150 RYKNTTKEELAA
+150 RYKNTTKEELASV
-162 ILYDSINTKI
+162 LYDSINTKI
-172 KPLSDDLVVYPGHGA
+172 KPLSDNLVVYPGHGA

-202 LKNQKVNNYAL
+202 LKNQKVSNYAL
-213 SSKINKEDF
+213 NGKFKKEDF

-234 AYFPSNVKL
+234 AYFPLNVKL
-243 NQTGYIDFD
+243 NQTGYMDFD
-252 AVLEKSMKKIKS
+252 TVLENSMKKINS
-264 DEFKEMIKNPE
+264 EEFKELIKNPQ
-275 IIILDTRRS
+275 IIILDTRSS

-305 PWVGEIFKDINTPII
+305 PWVGEIFKDIKTPII
-320 LICNEGSQK
+320 LVCNEGSQK

-350 IRKWIRD
+350 IKKWIRD
-357 GNETV
+357 GNETE
-362 SLETLNSKSFVDILK
+362 SLENLNSKNFIDILK

-398 GALNIPLSN
+398 GAMNIPLSN
-407 LKEKAQDIRESD
+407 LKEKAQDIKQSD
-419 NLFIHCAA
+419 NLYIHCAA

-446 KNITDGFNGIL
+446 INITDGFNGIL
-457 KCDLNENCFNSSVES
+457 KRDLNENCFNSSMKS
-472 ACDNI
+472 TCDNT

>member
-1 MSMKID
+1 MKIE
-7 QIYTKCLSQASYFI
+7 QIYTSCLSQASYFI

-26 AAVIDPIRE
+26 AIVIDPIRE
-35 VNQYIEIAK
+35 VDQYIKRAK
-44 SKKCKI
+44 SSGCKI
-50 KYVLQTHFHAD
+50 KYVFQTHFHAD
-61 FVSGHL
+61 FVSGHV
-67 TLSKLTGAP
+67 TLSKKTNAQ
-76 IVYGPNADP
+76 IVYGPNANPD
-85 QYDCIISS
+85 YECIIASD
-93 EGDLFQIGKIKIE
+93 GDFFEIGNLKIE

-115 ESCSFLLYNENNEP
+115 ESCSYLLYNEDNEP

-150 RYKNTTKEELAA
+150 RYKNTTKEELASV
-162 ILYDSINTKI
+162 LYDSINTKI
-172 KPLSDDLVVYPGHGA
+172 KPLSDNLVVYPGHGA

-202 LKNQKVNNYAL
+202 LKNQKVSNYAL
-213 SSKINKEDF
+213 NGKFNKEDF

-234 AYFPSNVKL
+234 AYFPLNVRL
-243 NQTGYIDFD
+243 NQTGYMDFD
-252 AVLEKSMKKIKS
+252 TVLENSMKKINS
-264 DEFKEMIKNPE
+264 EEFKELIKNPQ
-275 IIILDTRRS
+275 IIILDTRSS

-305 PWVGEIFKDINTPII
+305 PWVGEIFKDINTPMI
-320 LICNEGSQK
+320 LVCNEGSQK

-350 IRKWIRD
+350 IKKWIRD
-357 GNETV
+357 GNETE
-362 SLETLNSKSFVDILK
+362 SLETLNSKNFIDILK

-387 RESEFKNKHIE
+387 RESEFRNKHIE
-398 GALNIPLSN
+398 GAMNIPLSN
-407 LKEKAQDIRESD
+407 LKEKAQDIKQSD
-419 NLFIHCAA
+419 NLYIHCAA

-446 KNITDGFNGIL
+446 INISDGFNGIL
-457 KCDLNENCFNSSVES
+457 KRDLNENCFNSSMES
-472 ACDNI
+472 TCGNT